1 MGGFLGM
8 VVKGDD
14 GQVISALILFFYLS
28 CCWGPNV
35 ELLGLFLVN
44 I

>member
-1 MGGFLGM
+1 MGGFLVM

-14 GQVISALILFFYLS
+14 GQVTSALILVLYLS
-28 CCWGPNV
+28 CCWGPNI